1 MNTLDEIAATFRGVD
16 VELRLQL
23 LLDFAKRLPELPER
37 LRDKRDAGLN
47 RVHECMTPLFL
58 FVEPGV
64 EQGTLRLY
72 LDVAEEAPT
81 IRGFAGILTKALDG
95 RPKEEWRAI
104 PDDLV
109 NRLGLGGVIRMNRL
123 VGIAALV
130 GRLRA
135 AASD

>member
-1 MNTLDEIAATFRGVD
+1 MQTLDEIAASFRGVD

-23 LLDFAKRLPELPER
+23 LLDFANRLPELPER
-37 LRDKRDAGLN
+37 LREQRDAGIN

-58 FVEPGV
+58 FVEPG
-64 EQGTLRLY
+64 EEPGTLRLF

-81 IRGFAGILTKALDG
+81 IRGFAGILTRVLDG
-95 RPKEEWRAI
+95 RPKAEWREV

-109 NRLGLGGVIRMNRL
+109 NRLGLSGVIRMNRL
-123 VGIAALV
+123 VGIAALL

-135 AASD
+135 VASA

>member
-1 MNTLDEIAATFRGVD
+1 VQTLDEIAAMFRGVD

-23 LLDFAKRLPELPER
+23 LLDFANRLPELPER
-37 LRDKRDAGLN
+37 LREQRDAGMN

-58 FVEPGV
+58 FVEPG
-64 EQGTLRLY
+64 EEAGTRRLFI
-72 LDVAEEAPT
+72 DVAEEAPT

-95 RPKEEWRAI
+95 RPREEWREI

-109 NRLGLGGVIRMNRL
+109 NRLGLSGVIRMNRL
-123 VGIAALV
+123 VGIAALL

-135 AASD
+135 AASG